1 MGRYAQMM
9 DSKSESPSSL
19 ESIRF
24 SAPETD
30 DFEDDQKKY
39 GSTDPRADKAVDH
52 KYWEDLLWNCWHVE
66 RKLYYVLHGV
76 RCGGGELTLTR
87 DSFRL
92 LPGEWETAEW
102 NEIKSVRLDP
112 HKDRLIGIL
121 RLSRVMR
128 VTEEEL
134 PAGIFDSKDNSMLVP
149 GAPAEQGVLFNG
161 KTVDS

>member
-24 SAPETD
+24 SAPETN

-66 RKLYYVLHGV
+66 RTLYYVLHGI

-92 LPGEWETAEW
+92 LLGDWSTSEWED
-102 NEIKSVRLDP
+102 IKRNRLDQ
-112 HKDRLIGIL
+112 HRETLIGML
-121 RLSRVMR
+121 RISRVMR

-134 PAGIFDSKDNSMLVP
+134 PAGIFDSKENRMPVP
-149 GAPAEQGVLFNG
+149 EAPAEQGALFDG
-161 KTVDS
+161 